1 MRLWLAINLSQ
12 AWSKIMND
20 GIIARADFQDRM
32 RRISVTVYKN
42 WFYDQCQYFMFQE
55 TTLLL
60 SIKPF
65 HPLRYNIV
73 IWTYNF
79 LFDLSTAYVKLYI

>member
-42 WFYDQCQYFMFQE
+42 WFYDQ
-55 TTLLL
+55 
-60 SIKPF
+60 
-65 HPLRYNIV
+65 
-73 IWTYNF
+73 
-79 LFDLSTAYVKLYI
+79 